1 MDPGHMA
8 RKRKHLQHQGH
19 AALSALIPHAAP
31 SPTGR
36 LLPPWDH
43 AFGAT
48 QWRRRTTVAIGMGY
62 ATEGAIC
69 DVR

>member
-1 MDPGHMA
+1 MIKLMSIF
-8 RKRKHLQHQGH
+8 QHQDQDH
-19 AALSALIPHAAP
+19 AALIPHAAP
-31 SPTGR
+31 PPTGR
-36 LLPPWDH
+36 LLPPWEH

-48 QWRRRTTVAIGMGY
+48 QWRKHTTVVTGMGY